1 MGLDWH
7 LTSSPRVG
15 LELEELFTNDMEP
28 LSMGPLCGQLM
39 LAPSL
44 KKCTHSVVRNYL
56 TSTKIQNMYLTST
69 KIHILQPNTK
79 HSSGHTLQTPN
90 TYPAGNRRASFN
102 SRLNRYR
109 FQKWFFAAGTGRIRK
124 HCRCISSRLE
134 YM

>member
-39 LAPSL
+39 VAQSL
-44 KKCTHSVVRNYL
+44 QKCTHSVVRNYL

-69 KIHILQPNTK
+69 KIH
-79 HSSGHTLQTPN
+79 SSGHTLQTPN
-90 TYPAGNRRASFN
+90 TYPADNRWASFN